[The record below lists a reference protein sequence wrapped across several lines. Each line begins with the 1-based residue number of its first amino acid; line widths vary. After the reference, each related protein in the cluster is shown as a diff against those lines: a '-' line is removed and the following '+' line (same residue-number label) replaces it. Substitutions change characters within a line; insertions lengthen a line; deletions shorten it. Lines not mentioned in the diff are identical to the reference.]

1 MVTVDNQL
9 SSVSCLMLDL
19 DVFVQDAAEFV
30 VVSVPLERLLSPL
43 LKEAFPILRG
53 AKVFSSAR

>member
-1 MVTVDNQL
+1 MVTADNRF
-9 SSVSCLMLDL
+9 SVSYLMLDL

-30 VVSVPLERLLSPL
+30 VVSVPLERLLSTL
-43 LKEAFPILRG
+43 LKETFPILRG